1 VTYTSIFRR
10 PLWQSS
16 WPFLMLVLFGSLAA
30 IRLLHEDY
38 IRAALSAPILL
49 MVPGSLTLGVLFSKD
64 SRPQGVTFVCFAA
77 LLGAIW
83 SAFASLILYVGG
95 VSITADS
102 TYWCLLVISTV
113 LAVGAEARMLFE
125 HPGKGRRVANKS
137 QFVDPDWSDE
147 TDDAKAPTAAKGA
160 GYYAVLAV
168 VAGVSLIAGALYTY
182 DHIPHPAPVGYT
194 YMAWTGQQIRGD
206 IAVGPAGTDLRFE
219 IVHRESDA
227 TDFRLIATWFGSP
240 SQAMAKP
247 VSFTIGPDRTFHGT
261 LFVPPLPNGCTY
273 RIVVALTA
281 PGHIDPLTR
290 SRQTWSINV
299 DVRDP
304 NKPIKNCK

>member
-1 VTYTSIFRR
+1 VTYTSIVRR
-10 PLWQSS
+10 PLWQSV
-16 WPFLMLVLFGSLAA
+16 WPLLTLVPFGSLAA

-49 MVPGSLTLGVLFSKD
+49 IVPGSLTLGVLFNKN
-64 SRPQGVTFVCFAA
+64 SRPQGVMFVCFAA

-83 SAFASLILYVGG
+83 SAFASLILYVRG

-102 TYWCLLVISTV
+102 TYWCLLVISAV
-113 LAVGAEARMLFE
+113 LAVGAEARILFE
-125 HPGKGRRVANKS
+125 RPGRGRRIANKS
-137 QFVDPDWSDE
+137 QFADPGWPDE
-147 TDDAKAPTAAKGA
+147 TDDAQAPTAAKGA
-160 GYYAVLAV
+160 AYYAVLGV

-182 DHIPHPAPVGYT
+182 DHIPHPAPIGYT

-206 IAVGPAGTDLRFE
+206 IAVGSAGTDLRFE
-219 IVHRESDA
+219 IVHRQSDA
-227 TDFRLIATWFGSP
+227 TAFRLMATWFGSP
-240 SQAMAKP
+240 PQALAKP

-281 PGHIDPLTR
+281 PGHIDPLTK

-299 DVRDP
+299 DVHDP
-304 NKPIKNCK
+304 NKSIKTCK